1 MTSDRL
7 RVVTERLKKIAAGS
21 ARLEA
26 KMLMD
31 AAGNDADNLESL
43 VQRRLAG
50 EPADRLAGRRG
61 FWTLDLI
68 VTPDVLSPRPDSET
82 IVELACDLVL
92 ETHARHAALRILDL
106 GTGSGALLLALLAE
120 LPGATGLGIDISTQA
135 LDVARRNAARNG
147 LTERAAFEHG
157 VWMEGLSERFDL
169 ILSNPP
175 YIATGDI
182 AGLETEVREHDP
194 ALALDGGLDGLDAY
208 RAILPVL
215 AGSLTSRGIAVFE
228 IGFGQERD
236 VTRLA
241 DTAGL
246 NILSIRKDLSGI
258 PRAIAMSC

>member
-7 RVVTERLKKIAAGS
+7 RAVTERLKKIAAGG

-26 KMLMD
+26 KMLIE
-31 AAGNDADNLESL
+31 AAGNDADSLESL

-120 LPGATGLGIDISTQA
+120 FPMATGLGIDISTPA
-135 LDVARRNAARNG
+135 LEVARRNAARNG
-147 LTERAAFEHG
+147 LAEQAAFAHG
-157 VWMEGLSERFDL
+157 VWLEGLSERFDL

-175 YIATGDI
+175 YISTGEI
-182 AGLETEVREHDP
+182 AGLEIEVREHDP

-215 AGSLTSRGIAVFE
+215 SGFLAHGGIAVFE
-228 IGFGQERD
+228 IGYGQESA

-241 DTAGL
+241 DAVGL
-246 NILSIRKDLSGI
+246 KVVSIKNDLSRI